1 MPDTKLPDS
10 ATNGTPPS
18 PKVDEFGLPIR
29 PSRTRTY
36 DEEDDTDKNAPS
48 PMLTEPNATEQEPA
62 SIPVTQ
68 EAPPSI
74 DSTIPK
80 PSAPDQH
87 EHAQPTASAMEPISS
102 PPTTAN
108 PSTEGEPVVQDQAQ
122 QAVIAANSD
131 SLSQP
136 IVGASEW
143 SHQAVTA
150 GPVENKQTDEN
161 ELDWQEMPAF
171 ATHTI
176 YDDWG
181 KVVAREVAELE
192 EEDYAYGNAAAKGYT
207 RVQLDDD
214 VQSATSLDEDTAYLF
229 KPDAGANTLDEDD
242 SRDVLSQMQAT
253 KDLLTEG
260 QRIAYVG
267 LVRVSMYQ
275 MTKYLEGL
283 EKTRS
288 TKKQL
293 DVAIESMQM
302 WGQKMMVRL
311 YSHMDLNAAEQ
322 IMIEQLAEHG
332 VEPADLTGP
341 LMQNARV
348 KNPTKPKDETTDSPQ
363 LSDSQSLRSPNLSGP
378 STPSIP
384 PPYEE
389 EIPPDYS
396 VKDPSELPDTKNIDI
411 DLRWTVLC
419 DLFLVLVADSI
430 YDGRSRALL
439 ELVGNALSVDWLE
452 ICRFEKRITDALEM
466 QQEADKENWNEEEH
480 TDKRQKMARNRRLV
494 MMGLATVGGGLV
506 IGLSAGLLAPVI
518 GAGLAAGFTTIGVAG
533 TSTFLGGV
541 GGAALITSIG
551 VTTGGT
557 IAVRASNRRT
567 GPVKTFEYRP
577 LHNNKRVNL
586 IVTVAGWMTGKVDDV
601 RLPFSTVNP
610 IMGDIYSVH
619 WEPEMLQSMG
629 QTINILATEALT
641 QGLQQI
647 LGSTLLTALM
657 SAMSLPLVLTKLS
670 YLIDNPWS
678 VSMARADMA
687 GLILADSLIDRN
699 LGVRPV
705 TLVGFSL
712 GSRVIYACLRELANR
727 GAYDIVQNVYVFG
740 SPVVFK
746 KDDYIKAKSVVAGR
760 FVNGYATN
768 DWILGYL
775 FRATAGGIMRIAG
788 LASVDIPGVENY
800 NVTETV
806 AGHMAYRKAM
816 PKLLKEVGWVVD
828 SEEFSE
834 IEDPD
839 PDNHEKRQRELI
851 NEIEEARKAL
861 EKKPE
866 KKGFKALFSRNKK
879 NAEKKEWETYDEK
892 IKAGPAED
900 AADGTNLGTL
910 FDIDALQHEVAALA
924 AQGIEIKEIKGTLP
938 PMKIDTTANPAVGD
952 SLKSPPFLRQ
962 TKSFSGFS
970 DGARDSSSSSIA
982 QTVENGKAKQHDY
995 DEFEYN
1001 AQHDSEIS
1009 MTFESPERPRPTFG
1023 DRKLSSHGSPVL
1035 SPTTSQFPLRPALQS
1050 SNTMPVSNRSV
1061 SNNTPMSYERN
1072 AWADD
1077 DDEFGKEKEMSM
1089 TFE

>member
-1 MPDTKLPDS
+1 MPDDQDQ
-10 ATNGTPPS
+10 PPS
-18 PKVDEFGLPIR
+18 STGPSADPNVDEFGLPIR
-29 PSRTRTY
+29 PARTRTY
-36 DEEDDTDKNAPS
+36 DDEDNTDRPALTPS
-48 PMLTEPNATEQEPA
+48 PTPLNVTEHQPSTSSVVWEGPALLNATIPEAAAVEDHDPA
-62 SIPVTQ
+62 Q
-68 EAPPSI
+68 
-74 DSTIPK
+74 STTSTALSLAN
-80 PSAPDQH
+80 SATT
-87 EHAQPTASAMEPISS
+87 EISS
-102 PPTTAN
+102 PVIA
-108 PSTEGEPVVQDQAQ
+108 PVIHDQAQ
-122 QAVIAANSD
+122 QAVMVANSD
-131 SLSQP
+131 SLAQP
-136 IVGASEW
+136 TVGASEW
-143 SHQAVTA
+143 SHQAVTTA
-150 GPVENKQTDEN
+150 PVKEKPVQEN
-161 ELDWQEMPAF
+161 ELEWQEMPAF

-181 KVVAREVAELE
+181 KIVAREVAELE

-214 VQSATSLDEDTAYLF
+214 VQSATSMDEDTAYLF
-229 KPDAGANTLDEDD
+229 KPDAGANTLDDDD

-275 MTKYLEGL
+275 MTKYLESL
-283 EKTRS
+283 DKTRS

-293 DVAIESMQM
+293 DVAVESMQM
-302 WGQKMMVRL
+302 WGQKIMVRL
-311 YSHMDLNAAEQ
+311 YTHMDLDAAEQ

-332 VEPADLTGP
+332 VEPADLTTP

-348 KNPTKPKDETTDSPQ
+348 KNPTKAKEDAPASPN
-363 LSDSQSLRSPNLSGP
+363 LSDSQTLKSPPLSAP
-378 STPSIP
+378 TTPSIP
-384 PPYEE
+384 PPYEQ

-439 ELVGNALSVDWLE
+439 EAVGSALSVDWLE

-687 GLILADSLIDRN
+687 GLILADSLIERN

-727 GAYDIVQNVYVFG
+727 GAFGIVQNVYVFG

-760 FVNGYATN
+760 FVNGFATN

-851 NEIEEARKAL
+851 NEIEEARLAL

-892 IKAGPAED
+892 IKAGPAGEP
-900 AADGTNLGTL
+900 ADDSNQGTL

-938 PMKIDTTANPAVGD
+938 PMKIDTTANPINGD
-952 SLKSPPFLRQ
+952 GLKSPPILRQ
-962 TKSFSGFS
+962 TKSFGGFS
-970 DGARDSSSSSIA
+970 DGARDSSSNINQA
-982 QTVENGKAKQHDY
+982 NGTNRNQQHDY
-995 DEFEYN
+995 DEFEYT
-1001 AQHDSEIS
+1001 AQNGSEIS

-1023 DRKLSSHGSPVL
+1023 DRQASSRGSPVL
-1035 SPTTSQFPLRPALQS
+1035 SPTSPQFAIRPALQS

-1061 SNNTPMSYERN
+1061 SNTTSMSYERN

-1077 DDEFGKEKEMSM
+1077 DDDFGKEKELSM

>member
-1 MPDTKLPDS
+1 MPDDQDRLPSNTGPS
-10 ATNGTPPS
+10 AE

-29 PSRTRTY
+29 PSRARTY
-36 DEEDDTDKNAPS
+36 DDEDSNDQPAPS
-48 PMLTEPNATEQEPA
+48 TTSTHVNVTEQKPSDPSVVQEGPSFPNATVPETAAIEDHDTAQSTISTAIPLA
-62 SIPVTQ
+62 NPVTM
-68 EAPPSI
+68 EANALVV
-74 DSTIPK
+74 D
-80 PSAPDQH
+80 
-87 EHAQPTASAMEPISS
+87 
-102 PPTTAN
+102 
-108 PSTEGEPVVQDQAQ
+108 PVIHDQAQ
-122 QAVIAANSD
+122 QAVMVANSD
-131 SLSQP
+131 SLTQP
-136 IVGASEW
+136 AVGASEW

-150 GPVENKQTDEN
+150 APVKEKQPQEN
-161 ELDWQEMPAF
+161 ELEWQEMPAF

-181 KVVAREVAELE
+181 KIVAREVAELE
-192 EEDYAYGNAAAKGYT
+192 QEDYAYGNAAAKGYT

-229 KPDAGANTLDEDD
+229 KPDAGANTLDDDD

-283 EKTRS
+283 HKTRS

-293 DVAIESMQM
+293 DVAVESMQM
-302 WGQKMMVRL
+302 WGQKIMVRL
-311 YSHMDLNAAEQ
+311 YSHMDLDAAEQ

-332 VEPADLTGP
+332 VEPADLTTP

-348 KNPTKPKDETTDSPQ
+348 KNPTKAREDAPA
-363 LSDSQSLRSPNLSGP
+363 SPNLSNSQTFKSPPLSGP
-378 STPSIP
+378 PTPSIP
-384 PPYEE
+384 PPYEQ

-396 VKDPSELPDTKNIDI
+396 VKDPSELPDTRNIDI

-439 ELVGNALSVDWLE
+439 EAVGSALSVDWLE

-551 VTTGGT
+551 VTTG
-557 IAVRASNRRT
+557 

-687 GLILADSLIDRN
+687 GLILADSLIERN

-851 NEIEEARKAL
+851 NEIEEARLAL

-879 NAEKKEWETYDEK
+879 NAEKKEWETYDER
-892 IKAGPAED
+892 IKAGPAGES
-900 AADGTNLGTL
+900 ADGSNQGTL

-938 PMKIDTTANPAVGD
+938 PMKIDTTANPINGD
-952 SLKSPPFLRQ
+952 GLKSPPILRQ

-970 DGARDSSSSSIA
+970 DGARDSSSSINQA
-982 QTVENGKAKQHDY
+982 NGTNRNQQHDY
-995 DEFEYN
+995 DEFEYTTQN
-1001 AQHDSEIS
+1001 DSEIS

-1023 DRKLSSHGSPVL
+1023 DRQASSRGSPVL
-1035 SPTTSQFPLRPALQS
+1035 SPTSSQFAIRPALQS

-1077 DDEFGKEKEMSM
+1077 DDDFGKEKELSM

>member
-1 MPDTKLPDS
+1 MPDDQVHQQ
-10 ATNGTPPS
+10 AQHGPPAS
-18 PKVDEFGLPIR
+18 PQVDEFGLPIR
-29 PSRTRTY
+29 PARTRTY
-36 DEEDDTDKNAPS
+36 DEEEEEDTDQDAPS
-48 PMLTEPNATEQEPA
+48 STNENTNATQQDA
-62 SIPVTQ
+62 SNSTS
-68 EAPPSI
+68 EAPDAPSSTDATI
-74 DSTIPK
+74 TKPSTSTI
-80 PSAPDQH
+80 DQH
-87 EHAQPTASAMEPISS
+87 DLAHPATSHEASTTH
-102 PPTTAN
+102 PPTTEPAT
-108 PSTEGEPVVQDQAQ
+108 STVEPVIPDQAQ
-122 QAVIAANSD
+122 QAVIVANSD
-131 SLSQP
+131 SLTQP
-136 IVGASEW
+136 LAGASEW

-150 GPVENKQTDEN
+150 APAKEKQPQEN
-161 ELDWQEMPAF
+161 ELEWQEMPAF

-214 VQSATSLDEDTAYLF
+214 VQSATSMDEDTAYLF
-229 KPDAGANTLDEDD
+229 KPDAGTNTLDEDD

-283 EKTRS
+283 DKTRS

-293 DVAIESMQM
+293 DIAIESMQM
-302 WGQKMMVRL
+302 WAQKIMVRL
-311 YSHMDLNAAEQ
+311 YSHMDLDAAEQ

-332 VEPADLTGP
+332 VEPADLTAP

-348 KNPTKPKDETTDSPQ
+348 KNPSKNTEDAPVPANP
-363 LSDSQSLRSPNLSGP
+363 SDSQSLKSPPLSRP
-378 STPSIP
+378 PTPPMP
-384 PPYEE
+384 PPYEQE
-389 EIPPDYS
+389 VPPDYS
-396 VKDPSELPDTKNIDI
+396 VKDPSELPDTKSIDI

-439 ELVGNALSVDWLE
+439 ELVGSALSVDWLE

-466 QQEADKENWNEEEH
+466 QQEADKENWNEDEH

-629 QTINILATEALT
+629 QTINILATE
-641 QGLQQI
+641 I

-712 GSRVIYACLRELANR
+712 GSRVIYACLKELANR
-727 GAYDIVQNVYVFG
+727 GAYGIVQNVYVFG

-746 KDDYIKAKSVVAGR
+746 KDEYIKAKSVVAGR

-775 FRATAGGIMRIAG
+775 FRATAGGIMRVAG

-800 NVTETV
+800 DVTETV

-892 IKAGPAED
+892 IKAGPADES
-900 AADGTNLGTL
+900 ADGSNQGTL

-924 AQGIEIKEIKGTLP
+924 AQGVEIKEIKGTLP
-938 PMKIDTTANPAVGD
+938 PMKIDTTANPINGD
-952 SLKSPPFLRQ
+952 GLKSPPPSLRQ

-970 DGARDSSSSSIA
+970 DGARDSSNSIN
-982 QTVENGKAKQHDY
+982 QTNGTNRNQQYDY

-1001 AQHDSEIS
+1001 AQNDSQIS

-1023 DRKLSSHGSPVL
+1023 DRQTTMHG
-1035 SPTTSQFPLRPALQS
+1035 SPTTSPSSSQFPIRPALQS
-1050 SNTMPVSNRSV
+1050 SNTMPVSSRSV
-1061 SNNTPMSYERN
+1061 SNNTPMSLERN
-1072 AWADD
+1072 AWVDD
-1077 DDEFGKEKEMSM
+1077 EDEFGKEKEMSM

>member
-1 MPDTKLPDS
+1 MPDDQDRLPS
-10 ATNGTPPS
+10 KTGPTAE

-29 PSRTRTY
+29 PARTRTY
-36 DEEDDTDKNAPS
+36 DDEDSNDQPAPS
-48 PMLTEPNATEQEPA
+48 TTSTHVDVTEQKPPDPSVAQEGPSFPNAT
-62 SIPVTQ
+62 IPETAAIEDHNTAQ
-68 EAPPSI
+68 
-74 DSTIPK
+74 STI
-80 PSAPDQH
+80 S
-87 EHAQPTASAMEPISS
+87 TAVPL
-102 PPTTAN
+102 AN
-108 PSTEGEPVVQDQAQ
+108 PVITEANASVVDPVIHDQAQ
-122 QAVIAANSD
+122 QAVMVANSD
-131 SLSQP
+131 SLTQP
-136 IVGASEW
+136 AVGASEW

-150 GPVENKQTDEN
+150 APAKEKQPQEN
-161 ELDWQEMPAF
+161 ELEWQEMPAF

-181 KVVAREVAELE
+181 KIVAREVAELE
-192 EEDYAYGNAAAKGYT
+192 DEDYAYGNAAAKGYT

-229 KPDAGANTLDEDD
+229 KPDAGANTLDDDD

-283 EKTRS
+283 DKTRS

-293 DVAIESMQM
+293 DVAVESMQM
-302 WGQKMMVRL
+302 WGQKIMVRL
-311 YSHMDLNAAEQ
+311 YSHMDLDAAEQ

-332 VEPADLTGP
+332 VEPADLTTP

-348 KNPTKPKDETTDSPQ
+348 KNPTKAKEDAPASPN
-363 LSDSQSLRSPNLSGP
+363 LSDSQTLKSPPLSAP
-378 STPSIP
+378 PTPSMP
-384 PPYEE
+384 PPYEQE
-389 EIPPDYS
+389 TPPDYS

-419 DLFLVLVADSI
+419 DLFLVLVADSV

-439 ELVGNALSVDWLE
+439 EAVGSALSVDWLE

-687 GLILADSLIDRN
+687 GLILADSLIERN

-727 GAYDIVQNVYVFG
+727 GAYDVVQNVYVFG

-851 NEIEEARKAL
+851 NEIEEARLAL

-892 IKAGPAED
+892 IKAGPASEL
-900 AADGTNLGTL
+900 ADGSNQGTL

-938 PMKIDTTANPAVGD
+938 PMKIDTTANPINGD
-952 SLKSPPFLRQ
+952 GLKSPPILRQ

-970 DGARDSSSSSIA
+970 DGARDSSSSINQA
-982 QTVENGKAKQHDY
+982 NGTNRNQQHDY
-995 DEFEYN
+995 DEFEYT
-1001 AQHDSEIS
+1001 AQNDSEIS

-1023 DRKLSSHGSPVL
+1023 DRQASSRGSPVL
-1035 SPTTSQFPLRPALQS
+1035 SPTSSQFAIRPALQS

-1077 DDEFGKEKEMSM
+1077 DDDFGKEKELSM

>member
-1 MPDTKLPDS
+1 MPDDQDRLPSNTGPS
-10 ATNGTPPS
+10 AE

-29 PSRTRTY
+29 PARTRTY
-36 DEEDDTDKNAPS
+36 DDEDSNDQPAPS
-48 PMLTEPNATEQEPA
+48 TTSTHVNVTEQKPSDPSVVQEGPSFPNATIPETAAIEDHDTAQSAISTAIPLA
-62 SIPVTQ
+62 NPVTM
-68 EAPPSI
+68 EANALVV
-74 DSTIPK
+74 D
-80 PSAPDQH
+80 
-87 EHAQPTASAMEPISS
+87 
-102 PPTTAN
+102 
-108 PSTEGEPVVQDQAQ
+108 PVIHDQAQ
-122 QAVIAANSD
+122 QAVMVANSD
-131 SLSQP
+131 SLTQP
-136 IVGASEW
+136 AVGASEW

-150 GPVENKQTDEN
+150 APVKEKQPQEN
-161 ELDWQEMPAF
+161 ELEWQEMPAF

-181 KVVAREVAELE
+181 KIVAREVAELE
-192 EEDYAYGNAAAKGYT
+192 QEDYAYGNAAAKGYT

-229 KPDAGANTLDEDD
+229 KPDAGANTLDDDD

-283 EKTRS
+283 HKTRS

-293 DVAIESMQM
+293 DVAVESMQM
-302 WGQKMMVRL
+302 WGQKIMVRL
-311 YSHMDLNAAEQ
+311 YSHMDLDAAEQ

-332 VEPADLTGP
+332 VEPADLTTP

-348 KNPTKPKDETTDSPQ
+348 KNPTKAKEDA
-363 LSDSQSLRSPNLSGP
+363 LASPNLSNSQTLKSPPLSGP
-378 STPSIP
+378 PTPSIP
-384 PPYEE
+384 PPYEQ

-439 ELVGNALSVDWLE
+439 EAVGSALSVDWLE

-551 VTTGGT
+551 VTTG
-557 IAVRASNRRT
+557 

-687 GLILADSLIDRN
+687 GLILADSLIERN
-699 LGVRPV
+699 LGIRPV

-851 NEIEEARKAL
+851 NEIEEARLAL

-892 IKAGPAED
+892 IKAGPAGES
-900 AADGTNLGTL
+900 ADGSNQGTL

-938 PMKIDTTANPAVGD
+938 PMKIDTTANPINGD
-952 SLKSPPFLRQ
+952 GLKSPPILRQ

-970 DGARDSSSSSIA
+970 DGARDSSSSINQA
-982 QTVENGKAKQHDY
+982 NGTNRNQQHDY
-995 DEFEYN
+995 DEFEYTTQN
-1001 AQHDSEIS
+1001 DSEIS

-1023 DRKLSSHGSPVL
+1023 DRQASSRGSPVL
-1035 SPTTSQFPLRPALQS
+1035 SPTSSQFAIRPALQS

-1077 DDEFGKEKEMSM
+1077 DDDFGKEKELSM